1 MKWHGKVRINI
12 KASNPNWKKW
22 LPSWPT
28 CPHWYDVSRF
38 RRYMAAHIANRGSI
52 TVREFISEFRGMT
65 GTAKQKAVLAE
76 TGASHVSLH
85 NFFGLHKANTQNIGS
100 CWPHSS
106 STPSRC
112 GLPISASSGKS
123 ISLLVWK
130 RRAVIP
136 KHSSTIDALAKP
148 MAFRV

>member
-38 RRYMAAHIANRGSI
+38 RRYMAAHIDNRETI

-65 GTAKQKAVLAE
+65 GTAKQKTVLAE
-76 TGASHVSLH
+76 TGASHVRCIIFSDCIKPTPRT
-85 NFFGLHKANTQNIGS
+85 FGS
-100 CWPHSS
+100 CWPH
-106 STPSRC
+106 
-112 GLPISASSGKS
+112 
-123 ISLLVWK
+123 
-130 RRAVIP
+130 
-136 KHSSTIDALAKP
+136 
-148 MAFRV
+148 